1 MRFNRRLS
9 PNAKPDLIP
18 MIDIV
23 FQLVVFFMLASTL
36 RNDEAITINYPESTS
51 AETVVVTKMQI
62 TLRDVDQI
70 FFNGEQTDLR
80 GLTSRLRGISEE
92 EKSGIN
98 SVLLRGDKSISYE
111 LMVLVLDELRL
122 AGFEG
127 VSLKTIV
134 AEE

>member
-1 MRFNRRLS
+1 
-9 PNAKPDLIP
+9 
-18 MIDIV
+18 
-23 FQLVVFFMLASTL
+23 MLASTL

>member
-1 MRFNRRLS
+1 
-9 PNAKPDLIP
+9 
-18 MIDIV
+18 V
-23 FQLVVFFMLASTL
+23 
-36 RNDEAITINYPESTS
+36 
-51 AETVVVTKMQI
+51 
-62 TLRDVDQI
+62 
-70 FFNGEQTDLR
+70 
-80 GLTSRLRGISEE
+80 LRGISEE
-92 EKSGIN
+92 ENLGIN